1 MRAAGG
7 AHGGGVLPLA
17 AAVVAVVVAGGR
29 RGRRGQG
36 DELGHHVGVG
46 GAGEAVGPEEEEG
59 EQRRYENNYG
69 VRHRTRNSGI
79 PVMSR
84 PTFY

>member
-17 AAVVAVVVAGGR
+17 AAVVAVVVAGDGGGR
-29 RGRRGQG
+29 RRRGQG

-46 GAGEAVGPEEEEG
+46 GAGEAVGPKRRGGTKKEE
-59 EQRRYENNYG
+59 
-69 VRHRTRNSGI
+69 I
-79 PVMSR
+79 
-84 PTFY
+84 

>member
-29 RGRRGQG
+29 RRRRGQG

-46 GAGEAVGPEEEEG
+46 GAGEAVGPKGREGTKKEE
-59 EQRRYENNYG
+59 
-69 VRHRTRNSGI
+69 I
-79 PVMSR
+79 
-84 PTFY
+84 

>member
-17 AAVVAVVVAGGR
+17 AAVVAVVVTGGR
-29 RGRRGQG
+29 RRRGQG

-46 GAGEAVGPEEEEG
+46 GAREAVGPKGRGGRKKRGDIKKLWREASYA
-59 EQRRYENNYG
+59 Q
-69 VRHRTRNSGI
+69 
-79 PVMSR
+79 
-84 PTFY
+84 